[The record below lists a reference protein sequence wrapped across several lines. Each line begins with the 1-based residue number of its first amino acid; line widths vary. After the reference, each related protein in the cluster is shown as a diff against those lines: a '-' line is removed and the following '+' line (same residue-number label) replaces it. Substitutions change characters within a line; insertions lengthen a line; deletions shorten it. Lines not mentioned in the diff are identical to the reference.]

1 MSRSNGR
8 NGPLTAASLTRKMKR
23 ESMIAGNS
31 LENSYVANTRQGT
44 ANVNSG
50 NRRIR
55 LQTLSNKQGVTVQ
68 LSSQLQTL
76 GRNDPFNTT
85 NPLVESQETTYNE
98 LDLPEQMKGLTHI
111 GFEREKQK
119 L

>member
-1 MSRSNGR
+1 MFSDTNPVLSQQSNMKPMSRSNGR

-44 ANVNSG
+44 ANMNSG

-68 LSSQLQTL
+68 LSTQL
-76 GRNDPFNTT
+76 
-85 NPLVESQETTYNE
+85 
-98 LDLPEQMKGLTHI
+98 
-111 GFEREKQK
+111 
-119 L
+119 